1 MKKLL
6 NGVTLVALALVS
18 ASPALAQRPE
28 KPFQVEARA
37 GYNLPTGNLADLV
50 DGAFGFGAGIGY
62 YFTPKLVIMGDFDF
76 GSHSYKTDLVDPGF
90 DVGSA
95 KEEVMHFMGKI
106 GYVLFQ
112 SADGKMKILVN
123 AGAGGMNFKFKADDV
138 ESESTTKFAIN
149 AGAKLYY
156 MFTPSVGIVVSPQ
169 GDIAFG
175 FDKDVDGSS
184 TKWVWPLS
192 AGLAFNF

>member
-6 NGVTLVALALVS
+6 NVVTLVALALVF

-37 GYNLPTGNLADLV
+37 GYNLPTGDIADFV
-50 DGAFGFGAGIGY
+50 DGAFGFGVGFGY
-62 YFTPKLVIMGDFDF
+62 YFTPKFVIMGDFDF
-76 GSHSYKTDLVDPGF
+76 GSHSYKEDLVDPGF

-123 AGAGGMNFKFKADDV
+123 AGAGMMNFKFKADDLD
-138 ESESTTKFAIN
+138 SESTSKFAIN

-156 MFTPSVGIVVSPQ
+156 MFTPSIGLVVSPQ
-169 GDIAFG
+169 GDIAFL
-175 FDKDVDGSS
+175 DEEEDGSS
-184 TKWVWPLS
+184 SAWVWPLT

>member
-6 NGVTLVALALVS
+6 NVVTLVALALVF

-28 KPFQVEARA
+28 KPFSVEARA
-37 GYNLPTGNLADLV
+37 GYNLPTGDIADFV
-50 DGAFGFGAGIGY
+50 DGAFGFGAGFGFY
-62 YFTPKLVIMGDFDF
+62 LTPKFVLMGDFDF
-76 GSHSYKTDLVDPGF
+76 GSHSYKDDTDPGF
-90 DVGSA
+90 EVDDA

-106 GYVLFQ
+106 GYVVFQ

-123 AGAGGMNFKFKADDV
+123 AGAGAMNFNWKPD
-138 ESESTTKFAIN
+138 EGGSESTTKFAIN

-156 MFTPSVGIVVSPQ
+156 MFSDNIGLVISPQ
-169 GDIAFG
+169 GDIAFTKKEDG
-175 FDKDVDGSS
+175 FTG
-184 TKWVWPLS
+184 TTAWVWPFS

>member
-1 MKKLL
+1 MSKLL
-6 NGVTLVALALVS
+6 NVLTLVALALVF
-18 ASPALAQRPE
+18 ASPAMAQRPE

-37 GYNLPTGNLADLV
+37 GYSLPTGNLADYV
-50 DGAFGFGAGIGY
+50 DGAFGFGAGVGY
-62 YFTPKLVIMGDFDF
+62 YFTPKFVIMGEFDF
-76 GSHSYKTDLVDPGF
+76 GSHSYKEDIVDPGF

-95 KEEVMHFMGKI
+95 KEDVMHFMGKI

-123 AGAGGMNFKFKADDV
+123 AGAGAMNFKFKADDV

>member
-6 NGVTLVALALVS
+6 NVVALVALALVF

-28 KPFQVEARA
+28 KPFQVEARV
-37 GYNLPTGNLADLV
+37 GYYLPTGDAADWF
-50 DGAFGFGAGIGY
+50 DGAVGFGAGIGY
-62 YFTPKLVIMGDFDF
+62 YFTPKFVIMGEFDYA
-76 GSHSYKTDLVDPGF
+76 SHSGKEDAIDPEF
-90 DVGSA
+90 EVGA
-95 KEEVMHFMGKI
+95 WDEDVMHIMGKI

-123 AGAGGMNFKFKADDV
+123 AGAGMMNFKEKYEG
-138 ESESTTKFAIN
+138 ESVSNSKFAIN

-156 MFTPSVGIVVSPQ
+156 MFSPSIGIVVSPQ
-169 GDIAFG
+169 GDIAFT
-175 FDKDVDGSS
+175 DKEEDGASS
-184 TKWVWPLS
+184 KWVWPLS

>member
-6 NGVTLVALALVS
+6 NVVTLVALALVL
-18 ASPALAQRPE
+18 ASPAMAQRPE

-37 GYNLPTGNLADLV
+37 GYNLPTGSLSDWV

-62 YFTPKLVIMGDFDF
+62 YFTPKFVIMGEFDF
-76 GSHSYKTDLVDPGF
+76 GSHSYKTDIVDPGF

-123 AGAGGMNFKFKADDV
+123 AGAGGMNFKFKADDID
-138 ESESTTKFAIN
+138 SESTTKFAIN

-156 MFTPSVGIVVSPQ
+156 MFTPSIGIVVSPQ

-184 TKWVWPLS
+184 TKWVWPLT
-192 AGLAFNF
+192 AGFAFNF